1 MNRIHPKA
9 LYGSKWTKTHV
20 EGKERH
26 FMVIDVEFDENQKV
40 TRCLIQ
46 AVINHRLFPID
57 WRELKNQENWIMG
70 WK

>member
-9 LYGSKWTKTHV
+9 LYGSKWTKTQI

-26 FMVIDVEFDENQKV
+26 FMVIDVEFDEHQKV

-46 AVINHRLFPID
+46 AVINHRFFPID
-57 WRELKNQENWIMG
+57 WRELKNQENWLMG